1 MTQLQRKTGNEV
13 RRRGLSAVEVIVV
26 LAIMALFA
34 LFLVMMLPRRRET
47 ARMVSCRRNLMQI
60 GVALTL
66 YDQARQFLPTV
77 PDLGDASAAGAS
89 SPLTALLLEFGL
101 PDLTGLDDTRG
112 RPPKQPNLTQEARR
126 VPGFV
131 CPSDPHA
138 IAGLFPAPVNYR
150 ATTGD
155 APDGR
160 DGAFAPGRRVSIKDV
175 EATDGSGY
183 TAAFSERLVGDHTS
197 EHPAPF
203 NYALVPAPL
212 PDAGCPQAAP
222 PAWRG
227 DAGSSWVASNW
238 QSTLYNHALT
248 PDAVPSC
255 IADDRRSAFM
265 GASSGHEGGVNV
277 LFFDGSVRIV
287 TPQVDPKIWRD
298 WAAFPQ
304 VPAQPPEGLPR
315 PSAEPGP
322 TPGPGPG

>member
-1 MTQLQRKTGNEV
+1 
-13 RRRGLSAVEVIVV
+13 
-26 LAIMALFA
+26 
-34 LFLVMMLPRRRET
+34 
-47 ARMVSCRRNLMQI
+47 MVSCQRNLMQI
-60 GVALTL
+60 GIALAL
-66 YDQARQFLPTV
+66 YDQTHGSLPTV
-77 PDLGDASAAGAS
+77 PELGGEDGTRGS
-89 SPLTALLLEFGL
+89 SPHRSLLLELGL
-101 PDLTGLDDTRG
+101 PDLAELTDTRS
-112 RPPKQPNLTQEARR
+112 RPPKSPHPVPAQEERR
-126 VPGFV
+126 VPGFL
-131 CPSDPHA
+131 CASDPHA
-138 IAGLFPAPVNYR
+138 IAGIFPAPVSYR

-160 DGAFAPGRRVSIKDV
+160 NGAFAPGRRVSIRDI

-212 PDAGCPQAAP
+212 PDAGCPQAPP

-248 PDAVPSC
+248 PDAAPSC

-265 GASSGHEGGVNV
+265 GTSSGHEGGVNV
-277 LFFDGSVRIV
+277 LFFDGSVRTV

-304 VPAQPPEGLPR
+304 VPVQPPEALPR
-315 PSAEPGP
+315 PSAEPGL

>member
-34 LFLVMMLPRRRET
+34 LFVVMMLPRRRET

-77 PDLGDASAAGAS
+77 PDLGDAAAAGAS
-89 SPLTALLLEFGL
+89 GPLTALLLEFGL

-155 APDGR
+155 VPDGR

-183 TAAFSERLVGDHTS
+183 TAAFSERLVGDNRP
-197 EHPAPF
+197 EHPAPY
-203 NYALVPAPL
+203 NNASVPGPL
-212 PDAGCPQAAP
+212 IDAGCPQAAP
-222 PAWRG
+222 TAWRG
-227 DAGSSWVASNW
+227 DAGSSWAISNW

-248 PDAVPSC
+248 PNAAPSC
-255 IADDRRSAFM
+255 ITSDQHAAFM
-265 GASSGHEGGVNV
+265 GASSGHVDGVNV
-277 LFFDGSVRIV
+277 LVFDGSVRV
-287 TPQVDPKIWRD
+287 FTPRVDPKVWRE
-298 WAAFPQ
+298 WATVPQ
-304 VPAQPPEGLPR
+304 VPREPSEGPPHQPN
-315 PSAEPGP
+315 ATPGP
-322 TPGPGPG
+322 TPDSR